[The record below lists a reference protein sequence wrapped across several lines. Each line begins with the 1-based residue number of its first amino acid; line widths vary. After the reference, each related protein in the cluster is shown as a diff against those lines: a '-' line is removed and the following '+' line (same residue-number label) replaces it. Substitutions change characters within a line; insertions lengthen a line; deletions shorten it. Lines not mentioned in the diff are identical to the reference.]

1 MYTPDYPISSDN
13 PPKSTPAPEPNPSL
27 DPNPMAPTA
36 EDQLDAIRARLEEM
50 YALAARSADDA
61 TTDEERQALQKELD
75 RLREQI
81 DNIAGEMNS

>member
-1 MYTPDYPISSDN
+1 MYAPDYPAVFDN
-13 PPKSTPAPEPNPSL
+13 PPKDAPAPEPNPSL

-36 EDQLDAIRARLEEM
+36 EEQLDAIRARLEEM

-75 RLREQI
+75 RLRHQI
-81 DNIAGEMNS
+81 DAIADEMNS